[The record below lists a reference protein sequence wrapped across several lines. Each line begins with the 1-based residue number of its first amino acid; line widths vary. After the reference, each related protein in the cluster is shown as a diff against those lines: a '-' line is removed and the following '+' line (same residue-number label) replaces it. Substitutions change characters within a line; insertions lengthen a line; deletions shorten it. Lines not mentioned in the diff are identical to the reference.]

1 MRPQGKHSKHN
12 EDLHL
17 YNSTQQ
23 DRQMS
28 CWVFFIVNYNLKSL
42 PRTQAF
48 NLTTNSNLLP
58 YHA

>member
-17 YNSTQQ
+17 YNSTQR
-23 DRQMS
+23 DRHMS

-42 PRTQAF
+42 PRTQ
-48 NLTTNSNLLP
+48 LDLEEVQLHIKRGT
-58 YHA
+58 